1 MTPVPWRGT
10 RPDPSGGKQ
19 PDPRAEQGPDPRAH
33 RQPDPWADLRPA
45 RPTEA
50 PTTAPMDRPPTAPM
64 DPAAP
69 VDASATALTDPP
81 AAALTQ
87 ALLAAEAG
95 YPVMPLT
102 RSKLP
107 AIRSPHRGHPEV
119 PTCRGACGRLGHGV
133 HDASTDPLTVR
144 RMFAAAP
151 WATGYGI
158 ACGRPPH
165 HLIGIDLDT
174 KNGADGL
181 TALRFLAEEHG
192 FPLPPT
198 ITVLTPSGGRHLWF
212 TGPPSPPIPNSVGR
226 LAPGIDVRGAGGYL
240 VGPGSLTTHG
250 RYVLAT
256 DAPPRPAP
264 VPNTLLTLLT
274 APPRPPTASRPTASR
289 PSPPRRSYAS
299 SGPPRAANAM
309 PASSGPPAAPRNPA
323 SSRNSPPGSPRP
335 PATPACPQRRPERR
349 SPRRPAAVRRHL
361 SADGPSRNERAR
373 GDAPRRRTEASAR
386 GESPKG
392 ESEGRV

>member
-1 MTPVPWRGT
+1 MHRRHAGRPTDHPPDPWTDSRPKPRGGMTPDPWRGA

-19 PDPRAEQGPDPRAH
+19 PDPRAEQKPDPRAH

-50 PTTAPMDRPPTAPM
+50 PTTAPGDRPPTAPM

-119 PTCRGACGRLGHGV
+119 PTCRGACGWLGHGV

-198 ITVLTPSGGRHLWF
+198 VTVLTPSGGRHLWF

-256 DAPPRPAP
+256 NTPPRPAP

-274 APPRPPTASRPTASR
+274 APP
-289 PSPPRRSYAS
+289 
-299 SGPPRAANAM
+299 
-309 PASSGPPAAPRNPA
+309 PPAHREPPYGVPPQPA
-323 SSRNSPPGSPRP
+323 AALIRFVRASPRGQRN
-335 PATPACPQRRPERR
+335 ARLFWAACRAQE
-349 SPRRPAAVRRHL
+349 SGLVQELAARL
-361 SADGPSRNERAR
+361 
-373 GDAPRRRTEASAR
+373 TEAACHTGLPAEEARATIASATRR
-386 GESPKG
+386 G
-392 ESEGRV
+392 